1 MRPFCCIDGQSQGR
15 FMSELIHIDLGRRS
29 RRLRVDTLVK
39 LRWLALLGQASAL
52 IVTYFGL
59 RFSLPLG
66 PCLLVIAAS
75 AWLNIGLRLRFGRI
89 DRLEDVPAAAML
101 AYDILQLTALLY
113 LTGGIENPFSMLYL
127 APIMISAVSLSGRI
141 TLVLTLLMVGA
152 VSALTFRHYPLPWF
166 PGDQLHLPL
175 IYDAGIWIAIVLGAA
190 FIAIYASRV
199 AIEARKLADALAATE
214 LVIAREQHLTQ
225 LDGLAAAAAH
235 ELGTP
240 LATITLVVKDLQKQ
254 LPASDPLEEDLN
266 LLAQETGRCRAIL
279 GTLTSLGGDTGDILD
294 EMSLGLLVEEV
305 VGPHRDFGVRISI
318 VKNGRGA
325 EPSCRR
331 NPGILYGLG
340 NFIENAIDF
349 AASEV
354 RILTRWDAAKVTIL
368 IEDNGPGFSPDVI
381 GRVGEPYVTTK
392 TDRRSKSEDGAGLGL
407 GMFIAKT
414 LLERSGATVKAENRA
429 PPATGAAITISW
441 ERAAFER
448 GVKGSPVEDAGA
460 AAAAVKPGAGFPPR
474 P

>member
-1 MRPFCCIDGQSQGR
+1 MA
-15 FMSELIHIDLGRRS
+15 ELINIDLGRRS

-39 LRWLALLGQASAL
+39 LRWLALLGQVVAL

-75 AWLNIGLRLRFGRI
+75 AWLNIGLRLRFGRT

-141 TLVLTLLMVGA
+141 TLILTLLMIAA
-152 VSALTFRHYPLPWF
+152 VSALTFEHYPLPWF
-166 PGDQLHLPL
+166 PGEQLNLPL
-175 IYDAGIWIAIVLGAA
+175 IYDAGIWVAIVLGAA

-240 LATITLVVKDLQKQ
+240 LATITLVARDLQKQ
-254 LPASDPLEEDLN
+254 LPAADPLAEDLN
-266 LLAQETGRCRAIL
+266 LLTQEAGRCRAIL
-279 GTLTSLGGDTGDILD
+279 GTLTSLGGDGGDILD
-294 EMSLGLLVEEV
+294 EMSVGLLLEEV
-305 VGPHRDFGVRISI
+305 VSPHRDFGVRISI
-318 VKNGRGA
+318 LKDGQGP
-325 EPSCRR
+325 EPVCRR

-340 NFIENAIDF
+340 NLVENAIDF
-349 AASEV
+349 AATEV
-354 RILTRWDAAKVTIL
+354 WIASRWDAARVTIV
-368 IEDNGPGFSPDVI
+368 IGDDGPGFSSDVV
-381 GRVGEPYVTTK
+381 GRVGDPYVTTK
-392 TDRRSKSEDGAGLGL
+392 IDRRAKSEEGSGLGL
-407 GMFIAKT
+407 GLFIAKT
-414 LLERSGATVKAENRA
+414 LLERSGATVKAENRE
-429 PPATGAAITISW
+429 PPATGALITISW
-441 ERAAFER
+441 ERAVFER
-448 GVKGSPVEDAGA
+448 GAKGLAAPPPGPRPVPA
-460 AAAAVKPGAGFPPR
+460 PPR
-474 P
+474 E

>member
-1 MRPFCCIDGQSQGR
+1 MA
-15 FMSELIHIDLGRRS
+15 ELINIDLGRRS

-39 LRWLALLGQASAL
+39 LRWLALLGQAIAL
-52 IVTYFGL
+52 VVTYFVL

-113 LTGGIENPFSMLYL
+113 LTGGIENPFSMLFL

-166 PGDQLHLPL
+166 PGEQLQLPL
-175 IYDAGIWIAIVLGAA
+175 IYDAGIWVAIVLGAA
-190 FIAIYASRV
+190 FIGIYASRV
-199 AIEARKLADALAATE
+199 AVEARKLADALAATE

-240 LATITLVVKDLQKQ
+240 LATITLIVRDLQKQ

-294 EMSLGLLVEEV
+294 EMSLGLLIEEV

-318 VKNGRGA
+318 SKTGEA
-325 EPSCRR
+325 PEPACRR

-340 NFIENAIDF
+340 NLIENAIDF

-354 RILTRWDAAKVTIL
+354 KIGAQWNAAEVTIA
-368 IEDNGPGFSPDVI
+368 IEDNGPGFSPDVV

-392 TDRRSKSEDGAGLGL
+392 TDRRAKSEDGAGLGL
-407 GMFIAKT
+407 GLFIAKT
-414 LLERSGATVKAENRA
+414 LLERSGATVKAGNRA
-429 PPATGAAITISW
+429 PPRRGAAITISW
-441 ERAAFER
+441 ERADFER
-448 GVKGSPVEDAGA
+448 GTKGMPASGAG
-460 AAAAVKPGAGFPPR
+460 AAVKPAAGIAPLS
-474 P
+474 

>member
-1 MRPFCCIDGQSQGR
+1 MA
-15 FMSELIHIDLGRRS
+15 ELINIDLSRRS

-39 LRWLALLGQASAL
+39 LRWLALLGQVAAL
-52 IVTYFGL
+52 VVTYFVF

-89 DRLEDVPAAAML
+89 DRLEDAPAAAML

-113 LTGGIENPFSMLYL
+113 LTGGIENPFSMLFL

-141 TLVLTLLMVGA
+141 TLVLTLLMIGA

-166 PGDQLHLPL
+166 PGKQLQLPL
-175 IYDAGIWIAIVLGAA
+175 IYDAGIWVAIVLGAA
-190 FIAIYASRV
+190 FIAVYASRV

-240 LATITLVVKDLQKQ
+240 LATITLVVRDLQKQ
-254 LPASDPLEEDLN
+254 LPPGDPSEEDLN
-266 LLAQETGRCRAIL
+266 LLAQEAGRCRAIL
-279 GTLTSLGGDTGDILD
+279 GTLTSLGADTGDILD
-294 EMSLGLLVEEV
+294 EMSLGLLIEEIA
-305 VGPHRDFGVRISI
+305 GPHRDFGVRISI
-318 VKNGRGA
+318 AANGQDP
-325 EPSCRR
+325 EPACRR

-340 NFIENAIDF
+340 NLVENAIDF
-349 AASEV
+349 ATSEV
-354 RILTRWDAAKVTIL
+354 GIATKWDAARVTIV
-368 IEDNGPGFSPDVI
+368 IEDNGPGFSADVV

-392 TDRRSKSEDGAGLGL
+392 TDRRSKTEEGSGLGL
-407 GMFIAKT
+407 GLFIAKT
-414 LLERSGATVKAENRA
+414 LLERSGATVTAGNRA
-429 PPATGAAITISW
+429 PPETGASITISW

-448 GVKGSPVEDAGA
+448 GTKGVRASGDGATVKS
-460 AAAAVKPGAGFPPR
+460 GAGFPPR
-474 P
+474 S